1 MARAAKSIHHLR
13 SQVFSFTQPHQLELA
28 GAFDRDSVPRCDP
41 YVARFTEPDSN
52 LFSVRTLGVNR
63 ESQRSGKAVMQQT
76 APGIA
81 ALHYQISIF
90 LAFIPHLSATLRG
103 VDRRSIFEQKPLDS
117 VEQQPVLLVL
127 IDALADGRE
136 RLGIMMDQ
144 LLTHD

>member
-103 VDRRSIFEQKPLDS
+103 VDRSANSSAMSGKCPRTFFGLGD
-117 VEQQPVLLVL
+117 
-127 IDALADGRE
+127 LAGKA
-136 RLGIMMDQ
+136 GNKK
-144 LLTHD
+144 